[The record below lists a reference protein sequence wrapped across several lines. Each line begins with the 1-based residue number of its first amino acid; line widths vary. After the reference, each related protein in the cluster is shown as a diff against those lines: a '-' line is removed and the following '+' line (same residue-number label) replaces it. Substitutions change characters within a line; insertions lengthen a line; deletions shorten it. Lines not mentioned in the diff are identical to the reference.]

1 MHDWRAVLLTFIMS
15 THAGAESP
23 VVFVSAF
30 AGCERGAIH
39 AFRLDE
45 KEGALDPLHR
55 TTDLEHPFF
64 LALSPDHR
72 FLYAVDTKEFGGTRD
87 EYVAAYSIVDGRGR
101 LKRLNRQS
109 ARGAATCYLD
119 VDASGKTIVL
129 ANYSSGSVAALLE
142 PEVARALERFRP
154 WLTRRDGRL
163 RLTPAGK
170 PLARLVAAHF
180 DAYLRRGTARHSG
193 AI

>member
-1 MHDWRAVLLTFIMS
+1 MRRNFQGYTDDGADALIGLGASAISLYPGGYAQNAPATAAYAGRIRAGRLATARG
-15 THAGAESP
+15 HALRLEDRL
-23 VVFVSAF
+23 
-30 AGCERGAIH
+30 RGALIE
-39 AFRLDE
+39 RL
-45 KEGALDPLHR
+45 LC
-55 TTDLEHPFF
+55 DLEVDLPA
-64 LALSPDHR
+64 LA
-72 FLYAVDTKEFGGTRD
+72 AEF
-87 EYVAAYSIVDGRGR
+87 
-101 LKRLNRQS
+101 
-109 ARGAATCYLD
+109 
-119 VDASGKTIVL
+119 
-129 ANYSSGSVAALLE
+129 GSVAALLE